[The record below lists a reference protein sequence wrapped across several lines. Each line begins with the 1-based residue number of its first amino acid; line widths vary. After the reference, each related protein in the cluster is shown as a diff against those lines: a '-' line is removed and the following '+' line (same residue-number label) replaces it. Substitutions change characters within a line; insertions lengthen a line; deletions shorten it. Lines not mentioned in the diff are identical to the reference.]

1 LIFWAQSGPSFL
13 TQAFTNT
20 LHFIKKLNM
29 TSPTPFSPEL
39 TQKIERFRSHA
50 QSIKLG
56 NIHFSSRLLLAPMAG
71 ICNIPYRLLMEDLG
85 AGGTVSELISCH
97 GINYG
102 NHRTL
107 EMLKIHPLEQNVGI
121 QLFGEDPESM
131 AKAAEVAESYGPK
144 FLDINMGCPV
154 NKVVSKG
161 GGSALMK
168 ELASLSPLFEKM
180 RSRMKIPLSIKIRTG
195 WDANSRNASEVIKI
209 ARESGIE
216 WVAIHGRTRT
226 QQYTGLAD
234 WDFIEEL
241 NREKTLPLI
250 GNGDLHHPYGVSE
263 RMKKTQCD
271 ALMLARGAL
280 RNPFIF
286 LESLDPEYASQ
297 KKSIFLGK
305 DYWEVIQRLFTYTT
319 ETFADERAILVQIR
333 KLIVWFAAGFPHAA
347 AFRSQIFSCPN
358 LADSMKLAEDY
369 FLSLGESQKFINYDE
384 VFMSSGHG

>member
-1 LIFWAQSGPSFL
+1 MQ
-13 TQAFTNT
+13 NT
-20 LHFIKKLNM
+20 
-29 TSPTPFSPEL
+29 TPFSAEL
-39 TQKIERFRSHA
+39 TQKIA
-50 QSIKLG
+50 QFQSFATPMKLG
-56 NIHFSSRLLLAPMAG
+56 AIDFSSKLLLAPMAG

-102 NHRTL
+102 NQRTL
-107 EMLKIHPLEQNVGI
+107 EMLKIHPLEKNVGI
-121 QLFGEDPESM
+121 QLFGEDAEAM
-131 AKAAEVAESYGPK
+131 ARAAEVAESFGPK

-154 NKVVSKG
+154 NKVVTKG

-168 ELASLSPLFEKM
+168 EITKLAPLFEKM
-180 RSRMKIPLSIKIRTG
+180 RSKMKVPLSIKITTG
-195 WDANSRNASEVIKI
+195 WDANTLNAAEVIKI
-209 ARESGIE
+209 AHESGIE

-226 QQYTGLAD
+226 QQYTGFAN
-234 WDFIEEL
+234 WDFIENL
-241 NREKTLPLI
+241 NEVKKLPLI

-263 RMKKTQCD
+263 RLKKTQCD
-271 ALMLARGAL
+271 ALMIARGAL

-286 LESLDPEYASQ
+286 LESLDPHYASQ

-305 DYWEVIQRLFTYTT
+305 DYWEVIQRLHQYIT
-319 ETFADERAILVQIR
+319 ETFPEERTSLVQLR

-347 AFRSQIFSCPN
+347 AFRSQVFTCPD
-358 LADSMKLAEDY
+358 LGDTMKIAEDY